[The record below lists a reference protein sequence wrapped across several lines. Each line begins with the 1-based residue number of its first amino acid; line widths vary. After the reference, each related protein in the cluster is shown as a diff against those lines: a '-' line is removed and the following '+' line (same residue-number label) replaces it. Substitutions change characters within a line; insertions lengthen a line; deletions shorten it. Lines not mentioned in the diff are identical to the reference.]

1 MTFLFLVNR
10 PALEIDTAQKLPLF
24 SLLWY
29 FLEYKLTFDS
39 TSGCM
44 QLQISADSFVFSCV
58 LSATD
63 SFLDQ
68 DDFAELHRIFQFIK
82 KWYYYGRVSVH
93 QNNDIMKIITAPL
106 GCEGIS

>member
-1 MTFLFLVNR
+1 MPILYIRTVLITFLFLVNR

-24 SLLWY
+24 SLLY

-58 LSATD
+58 LSA
-63 SFLDQ
+63 S
-68 DDFAELHRIFQFIK
+68 
-82 KWYYYGRVSVH
+82 YYR
-93 QNNDIMKIITAPL
+93 
-106 GCEGIS
+106 